1 MTVHDLVI
9 ANASGQA
16 VRTDLNSALAAIG
29 SNSSNSSAITGA
41 NSYPYQ
47 WQVRTDVNK
56 LYMRDASTN
65 TTWHE
70 VGDVGVAN
78 LGLAKLA
85 SPTFTGVVEIAN
97 GTNGAPSIAFDSDT
111 DTGLYRSGSNILGL
125 SAGGTACHLFKSTAS
140 EPQVPVRVQNGTY
153 SAPSYSFATDTNTG
167 FYLSSQ
173 DVMTVTVGG
182 GIKAWFNSS
191 GLNIEGSHR
200 ILFWDDNNDNYIALK
215 APSVLNADLNFQLPN
230 SNGTNYGLLQTDG
243 SGNTSWVNGVNL
255 TSVQANSVAVT
266 GTGSDNELRIGSS
279 SVANATSYIDFIT
292 ANGNDPETGQPWDY
306 NFRVIKAATDNGEA
320 RITNKGTGTFYLES
334 ADANGKIDFLGYSPA
349 TAHAWVR
356 FNGATQSSG
365 SASNVSSFNVSS
377 ITVHGTGDY
386 TVNFTNVAKNIG
398 HVATDN
404 VSAVFTGD
412 TALVSGHEHC
422 PAFISAIASTG
433 VRVNFY
439 NVDNSTRRAN
449 PAIVCGLFFV

>member
-125 SAGGTACHLFKSTAS
+125 SAGGTASHLFKSDGS
-140 EPQVPVRVQNGTY
+140 EPQVPLKATNGSAT
-153 SAPSYSFATDTNTG
+153 APSLTFASDPNLG
-167 FYLSSQ
+167 LYRSGADALS
-173 DVMTVTVGG
+173 VTTS
-182 GIKAWFNSS
+182 GIETAIFNGN
-191 GLNIEGSHR
+191 GLNIRGQRDLRLFDSDDSNYVAIQSPSTIGSNYT
-200 ILFWDDNNDNYIALK
+200 LTLPTDDGTSGQFLK
-215 APSVLNADLNFQLPN
+215 
-230 SNGTNYGLLQTDG
+230 TDG
-243 SGNTSWVNGVNL
+243 SGNLSWQTQSQTTLIIKGAIAFNGSNASVFKTSNL
-255 TSVQANSVAVT
+255 TVSRT
-266 GTGSDNELRIGSS
+266 GTGAYTVTIDSS
-279 SVANATSYIDFIT
+279 IRNGTSYGVIIGAIDESAIYG
-292 ANGNDPETGQPWDY
+292 AGDAATGQD
-306 NFRVIKAATDNGEA
+306 NSLKTDNWR
-320 RITNKGTGTFYLES
+320 RIMVTSRSTNSFTLSAYKFYQEVHS
-334 ADANGKIDFLGYSPA
+334 MSSDDYD
-349 TAHAWVR
+349 V
-356 FNGATQSSG
+356 GAFYYRQ
-365 SASNVSSFNVSS
+365 AVDP
-377 ITVHGTGDY
+377 DY
-386 TVNFTNVAKNIG
+386 I
-398 HVATDN
+398 
-404 VSAVFTGD
+404 S
-412 TALVSGHEHC
+412 L
-422 PAFISAIASTG
+422 AFFS
-433 VRVNFY
+433 
-439 NVDNSTRRAN
+439 
-449 PAIVCGLFFV
+449 

>member
-125 SAGGTACHLFKSTAS
+125 SAGGTASHLFKSDGS
-140 EPQVPVRVQNGTY
+140 EPQVPLKATNGSV
-153 SAPSYSFATDTNTG
+153 SAPSLTFASDTNLGLYRSAADTLSVTTG
-167 FYLSSQ
+167 GTERAY
-173 DVMTVTVGG
+173 
-182 GIKAWFNSS
+182 FNSN
-191 GLNIEGSHR
+191 GLNIKGQLDLRLYDS
-200 ILFWDDNNDNYIALK
+200 DSSNYAAIQ
-215 APSVLNADLNFQLPN
+215 APSNIGSNFTLTLP
-230 SNGTNYGLLQTDG
+230 SDDGSSGQFLKTDG
-243 SGNTSWVNGVNL
+243 SGNLSWQTQSQTTLIIKGAIAFNGSNASVFKTSNL
-255 TSVQANSVAVT
+255 TVSRT
-266 GTGSDNELRIGSS
+266 GTGAYTVTIDSS
-279 SVANATSYIDFIT
+279 IRNGTSYGVIIGAIDESAIYG
-292 ANGNDPETGQPWDY
+292 AGDAATGQD
-306 NFRVIKAATDNGEA
+306 NSLKTDNWR
-320 RITNKGTGTFYLES
+320 RIMVTSRSTNSFTLSAYKFYQQVHS
-334 ADANGKIDFLGYSPA
+334 MSSDDYD
-349 TAHAWVR
+349 V
-356 FNGATQSSG
+356 GAFYYRQ
-365 SASNVSSFNVSS
+365 AVDP
-377 ITVHGTGDY
+377 DY
-386 TVNFTNVAKNIG
+386 I
-398 HVATDN
+398 
-404 VSAVFTGD
+404 S
-412 TALVSGHEHC
+412 L
-422 PAFISAIASTG
+422 AFFS
-433 VRVNFY
+433 
-439 NVDNSTRRAN
+439 
-449 PAIVCGLFFV
+449 